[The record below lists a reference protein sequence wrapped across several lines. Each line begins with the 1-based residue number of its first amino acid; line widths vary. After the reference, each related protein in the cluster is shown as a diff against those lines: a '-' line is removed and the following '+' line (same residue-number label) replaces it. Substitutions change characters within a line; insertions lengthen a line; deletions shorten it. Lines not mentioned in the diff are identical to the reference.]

1 MWYRIV
7 TWTKMVTAAKNAQE
21 GTNLVL
27 EHTEVAVELPDRGS
41 EDCRAVSSVLARVGD
56 KWSILIIVRL
66 GDGPKR
72 FNEIKRMVGG
82 ISQRMLTL
90 TLRGLERD
98 GLVKRTQFQ
107 TIPPRVDY
115 ELTQLGRSLWDAV
128 EPLGAWARAHVK
140 QIARAQA
147 VFDKRINAWS
157 RDLDYARINPRD
169 RALRSSSA
177 PIRRRECRSGNG
189 KCRQP

>member
-1 MWYRIV
+1 MRYKIV
-7 TWTKMVTAAKNAQE
+7 TWTNMVTTAKNAQE

-27 EHTEVAVELPDRGS
+27 EHTEVAVELPDRDS

-72 FNEIKRMVGG
+72 FNAIKRMVGG

-98 GLVKRTQFQ
+98 GLVKRTQFP

-140 QIARAQA
+140 QIARARA
-147 VFDKRINAWS
+147 VFDKKLHS
-157 RDLDYARINPRD
+157 PF
-169 RALRSSSA
+169 RAPGR
-177 PIRRRECRSGNG
+177 
-189 KCRQP
+189 